1 MAEQN
6 LTVADFVAEAETV
19 ICGIDPELD
28 YNRADLYGFVSAAWP
43 YDGTPA
49 DAACEFANALKAQ
62 QDAVEGE

>member
-1 MAEQN
+1 
-6 LTVADFVAEAETV
+6 V